1 MRAKLTHTGN
11 IAVTALLGALVA
23 VGPKEGVG
31 MSFEATSSTADDGP
45 RARMRRGLGA
55 CLAATALAFGWSA
68 QAAKAAHVSCNE
80 TITAD
85 TTLDGDLVNCPN
97 NGIVIGADDV
107 TLDLNGHTIDGDG
120 TPAVGCDPQV
130 EFCDIG
136 VVNDGHDGVT
146 MRDGSVR
153 QFEYGVFV
161 GGARHNRVVDISSS
175 GNRFFGFVLGGS
187 ARSVVRNS
195 SGNRNL
201 APDGDGLGLFGS
213 DHNRIVQSSFR
224 NNAQLGI
231 HVVDSTGNLIKENLI
246 SRNSDF
252 GILMEADRNQVR
264 RNRCAR
270 NDTCIIVAPGN
281 RNVIARNHVFRGQ
294 AGIAVELGRGNR
306 VARNVVARAH
316 GTGIYLALSHPPI
329 GGADNLVRRNRVK
342 GSGDDAFLVR
352 EKDHRSRLKHNVA
365 IRAGDDG
372 FDVGSHTTKLAG
384 NRALRNADLGI
395 EAVRGVI
402 DGGGNRASGNGDPRQ
417 CTNVFCG

>member
-1 MRAKLTHTGN
+1 MSRSSLAIL
-11 IAVTALLGALVA
+11 VFAL
-23 VGPKEGVG
+23 
-31 MSFEATSSTADDGP
+31 
-45 RARMRRGLGA
+45 A
-55 CLAATALAFGWSA
+55 CLALGESQASA
-68 QAAKAAHVSCNE
+68 SHVSCGDE
-80 TITAD
+80 ITAD

-97 NGIVIGADDV
+97 NGVVIGADDV
-107 TLDLNGHTIDGDG
+107 TLDLNGHRIDGDG

-136 VVNDGHDGVT
+136 VVNDGHDEVT
-146 MRDGSVR
+146 VRDGSVR

-175 GNRFFGFVLGGS
+175 RNRFFGFVVAQS
-187 ARSVVRNS
+187 ARSVVRDS

-201 APDGDGLGLFGS
+201 APEGDGMGLFFS
-213 DHNRIVQSSFR
+213 HHLRIVHNSFR
-224 NNAQLGI
+224 HNAQLGI
-231 HVVDSTGNLIKENLI
+231 HVVDSPANVIKENVL

-252 GILMEADRNQVR
+252 GILLEADRNQVR
-264 RNRCAR
+264 GNRCVR

-281 RNVIARNHVFRGQ
+281 RNVIARNHVFRGET
-294 AGIAVELGRGNR
+294 GIAVELGRGNR
-306 VARNVVARAH
+306 VARNVVVRAH

-329 GGADNLVRRNRVK
+329 GGANNLVRRNRVK
-342 GSGDDAFLVR
+342 GSGDDAFLVH

-372 FDVGSHTTKLAG
+372 FDVGSHTTKLTG

-417 CTNVFCG
+417 CTNVTCR